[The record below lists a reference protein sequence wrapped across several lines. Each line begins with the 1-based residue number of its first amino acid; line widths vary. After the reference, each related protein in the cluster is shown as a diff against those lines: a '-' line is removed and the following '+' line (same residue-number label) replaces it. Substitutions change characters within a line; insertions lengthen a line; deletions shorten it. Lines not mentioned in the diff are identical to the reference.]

1 MLRAFAIRSLMPVAI
16 AATASSLFAPR
27 ATAQD
32 GAKKAVVGVIESMF
46 AALARGD
53 TAGMRA
59 TFHPSG
65 RVVQTG
71 TREGKPFNRV
81 NALDDFLRS
90 IGSAAGRKLEEKI
103 FDPTVQIEDNLA
115 VAWSRYEFY
124 VDGTMS
130 HCGVDSYQLVNTG
143 EGWKILHIV
152 DTQRR
157 PCQ

>member
-1 MLRAFAIRSLMPVAI
+1 MLNRFAIRSILIVVT
-16 AATASSLFAPR
+16 AALGWSSSTSLVH
-27 ATAQD
+27 AQD
-32 GAKKAVVGVIESMF
+32 GAKKAVVNVIETMF

-53 TAGMRA
+53 TAAMRA
-59 TFHPSG
+59 TFHPAG

-81 NALDDFLRS
+81 NSLDDFLRS
-90 IGSAAGRKLEEKI
+90 IGAAAGRKLEEKI
-103 FDPTVQIEDNLA
+103 FDPTVQIEDNLS

-130 HCGVDSYQLVNTG
+130 HCGVDSYQLVNTT
-143 EGWKILHIV
+143 EGWRILHIV